1 MQIRANKYVP
11 GTSGLPPTF
20 CRVPISAHGHEFA
33 CTVNMACL
41 ALSSAILAFVCY
53 ASRLC
58 PPISLPTE
66 SLVLPLSQSLVLP
79 AISGLVRPS
88 RASSQHRATSQS
100 ATNTTCLPVCFV
112 APTSRP
118 VQITRR
124 PSRAPRSC
132 TPRRELAQLG
142 NLTADCQCQAARE
155 GQGREGAS
163 QCYAVQRAAVI
174 PACTYPVL
182 VSCAAA
188 NGGIDAQ
195 ERR

>member
-1 MQIRANKYVP
+1 MPSYLAPNQISRPTTLAISSI
-11 GTSGLPPTF
+11 TSNPRP
-20 CRVPISAHGHEFA
+20 CRSQQCEFA
-33 CTVNMACL
+33 AQSHV
-41 ALSSAILAFVCY
+41 SVGDQY
-53 ASRLC
+53 RL
-58 PPISLPTE
+58 P
-66 SLVLPLSQSLVLP
+66 
-79 AISGLVRPS
+79 
-88 RASSQHRATSQS
+88 
-100 ATNTTCLPVCFV
+100 PVCFV

-124 PSRAPRSC
+124 PSKAPRSC

-142 NLTADCQCQAARE
+142 NLTAGCQWQAARE

-182 VSCAAA
+182 VSCTAA